1 MNLYELICHTENS
14 TDNKLSPADQS
25 LIIKAV
31 MQRPKE
37 GLLITDHSG
46 TVMLVNRAAEQ
57 LYNINASQV
66 VGCNVSQLAKSGILN
81 QTLVQRVI
89 NNKRAVN
96 VIQSTDTN
104 KTIFTTA
111 FPVFD
116 KAEALRFVIIN
127 DRDVSLLRHLIEA
140 VESDETGQKASRL
153 EYDDHEF
160 DVGIMEGMVVRC
172 PAMYE
177 VLRFAVRAARY
188 DIPLVLTGE
197 SGVGKSMIAQLVHRL
212 SNRRQSPFVHLNCG
226 AIAGNLLESELFGH
240 EQGAFTGAA
249 AKGKQG
255 LFETA
260 DNGTLF
266 LDEIGEVPL
275 NLQVKL
281 LKFLETHEIL
291 RVGGIKPIKIN
302 TRIIAATNR
311 DLEDMVQKGSF
322 RADLFF
328 RLNVVPTHVPA
339 LRDRREEIK
348 PLVAM
353 FLKRFNKEFKTKKTM
368 SDAVLDALNDYDF
381 PGNVRE
387 LENLIKRLIAMS
399 EGNSI
404 RIKHLPRALR
414 RDFVDQRIL
423 KGDALTDY
431 QQKVAA
437 FEKKIIMDA
446 IQKYGSQRKAADAL
460 GLNQSTLSRKIK
472 K

>member
-1 MNLYELICHTENS
+1 MDFGELGNNGKVRIHKT
-14 TDNKLSPADQS
+14 LSSVDLS
-25 LIIKAV
+25 LIMKAV
-31 MQRPKE
+31 LQRPKD
-37 GLLITDHSG
+37 GLFITDHCG
-46 TVMLVNRAAEQ
+46 TVVLVNQAAERI
-57 LYNINASQV
+57 YNVKASQL

-81 QTLVQRVI
+81 YPLVQRVI
-89 NNKRAVN
+89 KNKRTIN
-96 VIQSTDTN
+96 VIQTMHAN

-111 FPVFD
+111 LPVFD
-116 KAEALRFVIIN
+116 EADTLRYVIIN
-127 DRDVSLLRHLIEA
+127 DRDISLLRHLIEA
-140 VESDETGQKASRL
+140 IESDEAGPKASRL
-153 EYDDHEF
+153 EYDDDEF
-160 DVGIMEGMVVRC
+160 DAGLMDGIVVQS
-172 PAMYE
+172 PAMYK
-177 VLRFAVRAARY
+177 VLRSAVRVARF

-197 SGVGKSMIAQLVHRL
+197 SGVGKSMIAQLVHRI
-212 SNRRQSPFVHLNCG
+212 SDRRQSPFVHLNCG
-226 AIAGNLLESELFGH
+226 AISENLLESELFGH
-240 EQGAFTGAA
+240 EKGAFTGAA

-266 LDEIGEVPL
+266 LDEIGEIPL

-281 LKFLETHEIL
+281 LKFIETNEIL

-311 DLEDMVQKGSF
+311 DLEEMVQNGTF

-328 RLNVVPTHVPA
+328 RLNVVPTHIPS

-348 PLVAM
+348 PLAAI
-353 FLKRFNKEFKTKKTM
+353 FLERFNKEFKTKKTI
-368 SDAVLDALNDYDF
+368 SDAVLDALKDYDF

-399 EGNSI
+399 ENDSI
-404 RIKHLPRALR
+404 RIKHLPQALR
-414 RDFVDQRIL
+414 KDFVDQRIL
-423 KGDALTDY
+423 KGDALSDY

-437 FEKKIIMDA
+437 FERKIIMDA
-446 IQKYGSQRKAADAL
+446 IRKYGSQRKAADAL